1 MIENEGMM
9 GTEVKRK
16 ERRGRTSLCCLTK
29 YSEVS
34 AAPNA
39 CAYHKV
45 GERKLGERGLSIIP
59 FPSFGKM
66 TAVGGEAFY
75 SFGSC
80 STQGEENQPNP
91 PIKRGA

>member
-39 CAYHKV
+39 FAYHKV
-45 GERKLGERGLSIIP
+45 G
-59 FPSFGKM
+59 
-66 TAVGGEAFY
+66 
-75 SFGSC
+75 
-80 STQGEENQPNP
+80 GEETRRKRPFHNP
-91 PIKRGA
+91 LPPPLER